1 MLGTLRQ
8 ENILPASAFNAR
20 PNFREYPPI
29 TSSSQSRPDRQL
41 LLNHNENFVT
51 QTRNDR
57 SSLLQAI
64 RTSAPKRRTAPIP
77 RGRSIHYRSPFASC
91 DDASKQ
97 PRRTPPAQAQPQP
110 QPRQASTRH
119 RQPSSRT
126 ASQPDSSASLRHH
139 PAWAQEQAAQYR
151 NS

>member
-1 MLGTLRQ
+1 MLSALRQ
-8 ENILPASAFNAR
+8 ENILPAPAINAR
-20 PNFREYPPI
+20 PKSQGYRQSPVLHNRGQIGSCFSVIIRI
-29 TSSSQSRPDRQL
+29 SSPKHGMIARPSR
-41 LLNHNENFVT
+41 
-51 QTRNDR
+51 
-57 SSLLQAI
+57 AI

-77 RGRSIHYRSPFASC
+77 RGRSIHYRSSFASC

-126 ASQPDSSASLRHH
+126 ASQPDSSASLRHR